1 MVMLGMYESRQVM
14 TDAQIISIAI
24 TVLAI
29 FGGTLINNARL
40 GDVKE
45 ALRAEAKADKGEI
58 VNMIAE
64 LRRIIEGNHD
74 TTLRM
79 LADIDQRVTRLE
91 ARG

>member
-1 MVMLGMYESRQVM
+1 M
-14 TDAQIISIAI
+14 TDAQLISISI

-29 FGGTLINNARL
+29 FGGVLINNSRL

-45 ALRAEAKADKGEI
+45 VLRAEAKADKSEI
-58 VNMIAE
+58 LNMIAE
-64 LRRIIEGNHD
+64 LRRIIEANHD

>member
-1 MVMLGMYESRQVM
+1 M
-14 TDAQIISIAI
+14 TDAQLISISI

-29 FGGTLINNARL
+29 FGGVLINNSRL
-40 GDVKE
+40 GDLKDT
-45 ALRAEAKADKGEI
+45 LRAEAKADKSEI
-58 VNMIAE
+58 VNMIAD
-64 LRRIIEGNHD
+64 LRRIIETNHD

>member
-1 MVMLGMYESRQVM
+1 M
-14 TDAQIISIAI
+14 TDAQIFSIAI

>member
-1 MVMLGMYESRQVM
+1 M
-14 TDAQIISIAI
+14 TDAQLISIAI

-29 FGGTLINNARL
+29 FGGVLVNNARL
-40 GDVKE
+40 GDVNIRIGDLKDT
-45 ALRAEAKADKGEI
+45 LRAEARADKSEI
-58 VNMIAE
+58 LNMISE
-64 LRRIIEGNHD
+64 LRRLIETNHD

>member
-1 MVMLGMYESRQVM
+1 M
-14 TDAQIISIAI
+14 TYAQLISISI

-29 FGGTLINNARL
+29 FGGVLINNARL
-40 GDVKE
+40 GDLKE
-45 ALRAEAKADKGEI
+45 ALRAEARADKSEI
-58 VNMIAE
+58 VNLISD
-64 LRRIIEGNHD
+64 LRRLIESNHD

>member
-1 MVMLGMYESRQVM
+1 M
-14 TDAQIISIAI
+14 TDAQLISISI

-29 FGGTLINNARL
+29 FGGVLINNSRL
-40 GDVKE
+40 GDVNTRIGDLKE
-45 ALRAEAKADKGEI
+45 TLRAEARADKNEI

-64 LRRIIEGNHD
+64 LRRIIEANHD
-74 TTLRM
+74 ATLRM

>member
-1 MVMLGMYESRQVM
+1 M
-14 TDAQIISIAI
+14 TDAQMISIAI

-29 FGGTLINNARL
+29 FGGVLVNNARFITL
-40 GDVKE
+40 GDDLKE
-45 ALRAEAKADKGEI
+45 TLRAEAKADKGEI

>member
-1 MVMLGMYESRQVM
+1 M

-29 FGGTLINNARL
+29 FGGTLINNARLGDVHTRL

>member
-1 MVMLGMYESRQVM
+1 M
-14 TDAQIISIAI
+14 TDAQLISISI

-29 FGGTLINNARL
+29 FGGVLVNNARL
-40 GDVKE
+40 GDLKE
-45 ALRAEAKADKGEI
+45 ALRAEARADKSEI
-58 VNMIAE
+58 VNIISE
-64 LRRIIEGNHD
+64 LRRLIESNHD

>member
-1 MVMLGMYESRQVM
+1 M
-14 TDAQIISIAI
+14 TDAQLISIAI

-29 FGGTLINNARL
+29 FGGVLMNNTRL

-58 VNMIAE
+58 VNLIAE

>member
-1 MVMLGMYESRQVM
+1 M
-14 TDAQIISIAI
+14 TDAQLISIAI

-74 TTLRM
+74 TTLRT
-79 LADIDQRVTRLE
+79 LADIGQRVTRLE

>member
-1 MVMLGMYESRQVM
+1 M
-14 TDAQIISIAI
+14 TDAQLISISI

-29 FGGTLINNARL
+29 FGGVLINNARL
-40 GDVKE
+40 GDVNTRLSDLKE
-45 ALRAEAKADKGEI
+45 VLRAEARTDKSEI

-64 LRRIIEGNHD
+64 LRRIIETNHD

-91 ARG
+91 ARS

>member
-1 MVMLGMYESRQVM
+1 M
-14 TDAQIISIAI
+14 TDAQMISIAI

-29 FGGTLINNARL
+29 FGGVLVNNVRL

-45 ALRAEAKADKGEI
+45 ALRAEAKADKAEI
-58 VNMIAE
+58 MHVIAD
-64 LRRIIEGNHD
+64 LRRIIEANHD

>member
-1 MVMLGMYESRQVM
+1 M
-14 TDAQIISIAI
+14 TDARLISISI

-29 FGGTLINNARL
+29 FGGVLIDNARL

-45 ALRAEAKADKGEI
+45 VLRAEARAGNGEI
-58 VNMIAE
+58 MNVIAD
-64 LRRIIEGNHD
+64 LRRIIEANHD

-79 LADIDQRVTRLE
+79 LADIHQRVTRLE

>member
-1 MVMLGMYESRQVM
+1 M
-14 TDAQIISIAI
+14 TDAQLISISI

-29 FGGTLINNARL
+29 FGGVLINNARL
-40 GDVKE
+40 GDVNIRIDTRIGDLKE
-45 ALRAEAKADKGEI
+45 TLRAEARADKSEI
-58 VNMIAE
+58 VNVISD
-64 LRRIIEGNHD
+64 LRRLIETNHD

>member
-1 MVMLGMYESRQVM
+1 MN
-14 TDAQIISIAI
+14 DAQILAIAI

-29 FGGTLINNARL
+29 FGGVLINNARLGDVNTRL

-45 ALRAEAKADKGEI
+45 ALRAEMRADKADI
-58 VNMIAE
+58 MNMFAE
-64 LRRIIEGNHD
+64 LRRLIETNHD

-91 ARG
+91 ARS

>member
-1 MVMLGMYESRQVM
+1 MA
-14 TDAQIISIAI
+14 DAQMISIVI

-29 FGGTLINNARL
+29 FGGVVVNNARFITL
-40 GDVKE
+40 VDDLKGT
-45 ALRAEAKADKGEI
+45 LRAEAKADKGEI

>member
-1 MVMLGMYESRQVM
+1 M
-14 TDAQIISIAI
+14 TDAQLISISI

-29 FGGTLINNARL
+29 FGGVLINNARL

-45 ALRAEAKADKGEI
+45 VLRAEAKTDKGEI

-64 LRRIIEGNHD
+64 LRRIIEANHD

>member
-1 MVMLGMYESRQVM
+1 M
-14 TDAQIISIAI
+14 TDAQLISIAI

-29 FGGTLINNARL
+29 FGGTLINNARLGDVHTRL